1 MGSPIAH
8 MLTPIFKCPVDCCK
22 NFFYH
27 RGNFNF
33 NLELLKVK
41 LAKTST
47 SRPRFWPSQQYL

>member
-47 SRPRFWPSQQYL
+47 LVLAFTIIFIKR

>member
-47 SRPRFWPSQQYL
+47 SRPRFWPSQ